1 MGGGSLGPGDVGLP
15 VPRVWGRD
23 LGRRPMV
30 PALRVISPM
39 LHNAMDFAQP

>member
-30 PALRVISPM
+30 PALRGGVLIAASGA
-39 LHNAMDFAQP
+39 L